1 MPSRDAPAPT
11 IPTPPRQDKP
21 LPSPYPVL
29 STRRPRIWPETTASL
44 TLGRDGTPRCVVH
57 IHPWIGHDYAA
68 FRDACTDVR
77 PVALND
83 NPDNVCPRSFRNEYG
98 DTRRFTSCT

>member
-1 MPSRDAPAPT
+1 MPSRDAPTPT

-21 LPSPYPVL
+21 FPSPYPVL
-29 STRRPRIWPETTASL
+29 STRRPRVWPETTAPL

-57 IHPWIGHDYAA
+57 IRPGHGYAA
-68 FRDACTDVR
+68 FRDDCTGVR

-98 DTRRFTSCT
+98 DTRKFTSCT